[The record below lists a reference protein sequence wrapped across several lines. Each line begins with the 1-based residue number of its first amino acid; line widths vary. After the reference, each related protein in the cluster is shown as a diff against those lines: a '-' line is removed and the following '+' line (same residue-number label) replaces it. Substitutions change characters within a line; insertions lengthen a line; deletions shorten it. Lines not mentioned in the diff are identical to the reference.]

1 MQVLL
6 VAARVV
12 LHVVQQVHDV
22 VSDAAEA
29 SAQVLHLFHRLAP
42 AVLLRVHVLLYVP
55 VPRLQSA
62 GERVQAAAQA
72 ARGHLVLGLAATY
85 RRRCAPGAL
94 AVVTSPV
101 PAVVRQL
108 ACPCAVGLGTLDVFI
123 AQQFLGGAVQP
134 VAPLGAADRTLGT

>member
-55 VPRLQSA
+55 
-62 GERVQAAAQA
+62 
-72 ARGHLVLGLAATY
+72 
-85 RRRCAPGAL
+85 APC
-94 AVVTSPV
+94 V
-101 PAVVRQL
+101 
-108 ACPCAVGLGTLDVFI
+108 
-123 AQQFLGGAVQP
+123 
-134 VAPLGAADRTLGT
+134 